1 MVSKTE
7 LTVVR
12 WKGGEQMRIYHC
24 EDSLEGI
31 FTAIYNTYQDHSHIR
46 DTMVTTID
54 ENLLFSESVEVIP
67 DQEKTVKVI
76 RTLKRKFGEEDYE
89 SLCLALSSPAPEKA
103 QAVYRTIARGL
114 AEKTTAGHLLDALAD
129 PYVNQ
134 TFSLARGAGREY
146 DHLRGF
152 ARFEELESEILY
164 AKICPKNNIL
174 TFLMVHFADRFPME
188 DFLLFDAGRY
198 LFGVHPA
205 GSPWYI
211 LQGRDV
217 WEKVRPETER
227 LTGAELKYR
236 ELFRSFCHTIAIKER
251 ENRELQRNML
261 PLRFQEY
268 MVEFR

>member
-1 MVSKTE
+1 MK
-7 LTVVR
+7 
-12 WKGGEQMRIYHC
+12 IYHC

-31 FTAIYNTYQDHSHIR
+31 FTAIYNTYEDHCIIR
-46 DTMVTTID
+46 DTMVTTIE

-67 DQEKTVKVI
+67 DPEKTIKVI
-76 RTLKRKFGEEDYE
+76 RTLKRRFGETDYE
-89 SLCLALSSPAPEKA
+89 TLCLALASPKPEKA
-103 QAVYRTIARGL
+103 QAVYRTIAKGL
-114 AEKTTAGHLLDALAD
+114 AEKCTAGHLMDAIAD
-129 PYVNQ
+129 TYVNQ
-134 TFSLARGAGREY
+134 TFSLARAAGNEY
-146 DHLRGF
+146 HHLKGF
-152 ARFEELESEILY
+152 ARFEELENTILY
-164 AKICPKNNIL
+164 SKIAPKNNIL

-205 GSPWYI
+205 GRPWYT
-211 LQGRDV
+211 LQGKDA
-217 WEKVRPETER
+217 WERVQSKTEK
-227 LTGAELKYR
+227 LSAAELHYR

>member
-1 MVSKTE
+1 MIAK
-7 LTVVR
+7 LTDLR
-12 WKGGEQMRIYHC
+12 WEEGEQMRIYHC

-31 FTAIYNTYQDHSHIR
+31 FTAIYNTYQDHADIR
-46 DTMVTTID
+46 DTMVTTIE
-54 ENLLFSESVEVIP
+54 ENLLFSESVEVTP
-67 DQEKTVKVI
+67 DPEKTVKVI

-114 AEKTTAGHLLDALAD
+114 AEKTQPGHLLDALAD
-129 PYVNQ
+129 TYVNQ

-164 AKICPKNNIL
+164 SKICPKNNIL

-205 GSPWYI
+205 GRPWYI
-211 LQGRDV
+211 LQGKDA
-217 WEKVRPETER
+217 WEKVRPETEK
-227 LTGAELKYR
+227 LTEAELRYR
-236 ELFRSFCHTIAIKER
+236 ALFRSFCHTIAIKER
-251 ENRELQRNML
+251 ENRKLQQNML